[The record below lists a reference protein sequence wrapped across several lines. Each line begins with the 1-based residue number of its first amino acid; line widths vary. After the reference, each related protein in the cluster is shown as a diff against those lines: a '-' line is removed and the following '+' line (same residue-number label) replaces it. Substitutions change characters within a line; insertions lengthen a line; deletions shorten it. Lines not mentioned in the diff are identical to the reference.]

1 MELRNL
7 KTFEAVCR
15 WGSFTAAAEGLGY
28 AQSSVTAQIKQLE
41 QETGCVLFDRLGK
54 TPTLTAQ
61 GAVLLDYAREVLSRT
76 DEVLTRLADKE
87 PAGLLRVGAFESVG
101 AAFLPGVLSRVKRDW
116 PGIELTVSTGDHQ
129 ILDELL
135 YNDRVDMV
143 WTCETL
149 QREDLHCLASFTH
162 ELAVVCA
169 PDHPMAGKR
178 GSTKKLEADIRA
190 LDVPAEIVLTQETG
204 DARRIARAAAETGED
219 VRLYAC
225 GGDGTLN
232 EAVNGAAGCP
242 NAAVTNVPIGT
253 GNDFLKI
260 FGRDYRA
267 GFSDLKA
274 LSEGPQAAMDLI
286 DCNGHLGLD
295 IVCTGVDARIAVD
308 KDGYKLLPLVSGMG
322 AYIFSLV
329 ANVLFKPIAVPTVVD
344 CGDLHF
350 EGETTIVCV
359 CSGRYYGGGFMPVGD
374 NMPDD
379 GVLETLVIPKVS
391 RATFFRLVGRYAQGK
406 YRDYPELILHRRG
419 DGATVRGERELVAVV
434 DGEPVRAKELVIRL
448 SEKKVNFFYPAGMAY
463 DPPG

>member
-1 MELRNL
+1 MRHIFIIN
-7 KTFEAVCR
+7 
-15 WGSFTAAAEGLGY
+15 
-28 AQSSVTAQIKQLE
+28 
-41 QETGCVLFDRLGK
+41 
-54 TPTLTAQ
+54 
-61 GAVLLDYAREVLSRT
+61 
-76 DEVLTRLADKE
+76 
-87 PAGLLRVGAFESVG
+87 
-101 AAFLPGVLSRVKRDW
+101 
-116 PGIELTVSTGDHQ
+116 
-129 ILDELL
+129 
-135 YNDRVDMV
+135 
-143 WTCETL
+143 
-149 QREDLHCLASFTH
+149 
-162 ELAVVCA
+162 
-169 PDHPMAGKR
+169 PMAGKR

-204 DARRIARAAAETGED
+204 DARRIARAAAETGAD

-374 NMPDD
+374 NIDR
-379 GVLETLVIPKVS
+379 KS
-391 RATFFRLVGRYAQGK
+391 
-406 YRDYPELILHRRG
+406 
-419 DGATVRGERELVAVV
+419 VV
-434 DGEPVRAKELVIRL
+434 
-448 SEKKVNFFYPAGMAY
+448 
-463 DPPG
+463 